1 MYECPNCGG
10 NLRFDISS
18 QQLACGYCNAEYDPY
33 EIAKDKDAEE
43 STNYEVT
50 VFTCPQCAG
59 EIYSTDNT
67 AAGFCSFCGAST
79 ILDSRLRKEKRPD
92 FIIPF
97 QKTKEDCK
105 TEYIKRVRKAVFAP
119 KELQHP
125 EKIDSFRG
133 IYMPYWVYHFTQKGP
148 LSLKGTREHRSGD
161 YIIEEHYILTGDI
174 DNHYKGLSYD
184 ASSSFAD
191 NISERIAPFDV
202 KNMEGFTPS
211 ILSGFYADIPDV
223 DKEVYQTDA
232 EEEANNQTK
241 LYLKQASGISKY
253 SIKSSENASQEY
265 HTRCVETN
273 LAMFPVWFMSY
284 RNQDRVAYA
293 TVNGQ
298 TGKVVADLPVDIVK
312 YVLGSFILAVPLFI
326 LLNLFFTMVPSV
338 ALGIT
343 AGIAMIVTILYDW
356 ELKRIAQKE
365 SYEEDKGVQEAIRKK
380 RQAESEAAAALDGMA
395 PYVTAAKHIPK
406 KKKKKKLLSMVKCVV
421 GCIFVFNITVILYVA
436 MQILGFSGGSV
447 LFIGIALIVTLIFGI
462 KSLVKGKN
470 ITAKKGIPGSV
481 WTMSALI
488 LASVVAFIKP
498 TADIYYYI
506 SNIICLAAV
515 FMALLDLIS
524 GYNILAT
531 RPLPQFEYRGG
542 DDRA

>member
-1 MYECPNCGG
+1 MYECLNCGG
-10 NLRFDISS
+10 NLLFDITS
-18 QQLACGYCNAEYDPY
+18 QQLACGYCNAKYDPY

-105 TEYIKRVRKAVFAP
+105 TEYIKRVRRAVFAP
-119 KELQHP
+119 KELRNP

-148 LSLKGTREHRSGD
+148 LALKGTREHRSGD
-161 YIIEEHYILTGDI
+161 YIIKEHYILTGDI

-202 KNMEGFTPS
+202 KNMKSFTPS

-223 DKEVYQTDA
+223 GKEIYEPDA
-232 EEEANNQTK
+232 EKEANEQTQ
-241 LYLKQASGISKY
+241 LYLKRAEGMSKY
-253 SIKSSENASQEY
+253 SIESSENASKQY
-265 HTRCVETN
+265 HTQCEETN
-273 LAMFPVWFMSY
+273 VAMFPVWFMSY

-298 TGKVVADLPVDIVK
+298 TGKVVADLPVDIKK
-312 YVLGSFILAVPLFI
+312 YMLGSFILAVPLFI
-326 LLNLFFTMVPSV
+326 LLNLFFTMVPMVS
-338 ALGIT
+338 LGIT
-343 AGIAMIVTILYDW
+343 AVIAMIVTILYQW
-356 ELKRIAQKE
+356 EIKRIAQKE

-380 RQAESEAAAALDGMA
+380 RQAKSEAAAALEGMA
-395 PYVTAAKHIPK
+395 PYVTTNKQIPK
-406 KKKKKKLLSMVKCVV
+406 KKKLFSVV
-421 GCIFVFNITVILYVA
+421 MWVIGGIVLWNIILFLYVA
-436 MQILGFSGGSV
+436 MQILGASRGSV
-447 LFIGIALIVTLIFGI
+447 LFIWIALAVTLIFGI
-462 KSLVKGKN
+462 ISLIKVKN
-470 ITAKKGIPGSV
+470 ITAKKGIPGSI

-515 FMALLDLIS
+515 FLALLDLIS